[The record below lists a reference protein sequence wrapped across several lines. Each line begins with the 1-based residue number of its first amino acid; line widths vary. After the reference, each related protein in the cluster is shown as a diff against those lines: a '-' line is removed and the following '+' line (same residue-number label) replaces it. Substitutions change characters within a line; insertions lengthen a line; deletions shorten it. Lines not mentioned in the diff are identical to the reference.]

1 MPADRVSL
9 TEGYQGA
16 QQKNQAVGQ
25 EGDNVSGMSKKQ
37 HGHTEAFS
45 SSNKGALASQ
55 GANGSTA
62 TANSLAAGAN
72 LHGANADNS
81 QQFVRQTAG
90 HEESGAHVQAGES
103 RSVETSAMDLNSK
116 INRA

>member
-45 SSNKGALASQ
+45 WPPNKGALAAQ
-55 GANGSTA
+55 AANGSTA
-62 TANSLAAGAN
+62 TANSLAAGSN
-72 LHGANADNS
+72 LHTANAPA
-81 QQFVRQTAG
+81 TA
-90 HEESGAHVQAGES
+90 SSPAPDRWSRGE
-103 RSVETSAMDLNSK
+103 R
-116 INRA
+116 RPRPGR